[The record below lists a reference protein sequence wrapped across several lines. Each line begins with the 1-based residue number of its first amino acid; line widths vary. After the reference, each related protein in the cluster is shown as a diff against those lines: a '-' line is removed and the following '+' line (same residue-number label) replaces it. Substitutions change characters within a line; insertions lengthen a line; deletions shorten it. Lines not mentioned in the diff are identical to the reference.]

1 MSMVENT
8 NAVDVKPRGGELLA
22 RHARLLR
29 QFHSV
34 AGALRGVTSL
44 LWLPGPGQQFE
55 GPRRI
60 IGTRPLAVALE
71 VADNGGLT
79 LSGAVSRVRKGQ
91 LAYRTM
97 FRYEFTMPMVTKKAG
112 AALSMRNEV
121 LARRALGLLT
131 ALVDFGERR
140 QYQPKSARVR
150 EPMHPRLLV
159 PFNTGEERFDEAK
172 LSELAQESAPP
183 ELWEMYRSKLRD
195 ELADSTTLPGTTLV
209 DARVVEDA
217 VVAQAITRELA
228 YEDYAPVLGIPQR
241 NPVEELHV
249 MANPAAA
256 LLSRHGVDTIEGTG
270 MDQVTLDKV
279 MADFRLTVPLGERLT
294 DDEVSD
300 ALVSPNRPVRCARGV
315 EGLPAKRVI
324 AAMRRVAGRSR
335 AAVEGTDDDFLR
347 AANNPREPLFL
358 SRLSKT
364 QIVATEALHDL
375 PAPYCGHFIPAP
387 SWNA

>member
-8 NAVDVKPRGGELLA
+8 NAVDVKPQGGELLT

-60 IGTRPLAVALE
+60 IGTRPLVVTLE

-79 LSGAVSRVRKGQ
+79 LSGAVSRVRKGA

-112 AALSMRNEV
+112 AALSIRNEV
-121 LARRALGLLT
+121 LARRALGLLS

-140 QYQPKSARVR
+140 HYQPKSARVR
-150 EPMHPRLLV
+150 EPLHPRLLV
-159 PFNTGEERFDEAK
+159 PFNTGEEQFDEAK

-183 ELWEMYRSKLRD
+183 ELWEMYRSKLRN
-195 ELADSTTLPGTTLV
+195 EMSDSNTLPGTTLV
-209 DARVVEDA
+209 DARVVEDGI
-217 VVAQAITRELA
+217 VAQAIARELA

-241 NPVEELHV
+241 NPIEELHV

-256 LLSRHGVDTIEGTG
+256 LLSRHGVETIDG
-270 MDQVTLDKV
+270 MDQATLDKV
-279 MADFRLTVPLGERLT
+279 VTAFRITVPLGERLA
-294 DDEVSD
+294 DDEVFD

-315 EGLPAKRVI
+315 DGLPAKRVI

-335 AAVEGTDDDFLR
+335 AAVEGTDEDFLR